1 MSSPSRL
8 LTPSGE
14 PRALRKKE
22 LVAIVTDLESENH
35 MLRLRLGLDEM
46 DAGSEDED
54 TQAASQR
61 RMSEGGG
68 KHEEPEYAK
77 KYLRRKSFAG
87 TYVSGEDKEEGDL
100 AKFQAKENK
109 KVGDKKVAEA
119 LRRAAAKSSATWC
132 GCCKGAGYRLCPK
145 SKSKGT
151 VVPLD
156 AADIL
161 QRQISL
167 EKSDSQY
174 MDEQLL
180 TGGTGRL
187 SSALGSALYPTVQSV
202 LSNEQ
207 KGARFRRS
215 SLKQPE
221 YDWEPYVAIFQVGP
235 LGMKL
240 NVHPDA
246 EGCFV
251 HHVELNSQA
260 SNANVQLNHRIVK
273 VGDVEI
279 STASE
284 ALEQLSKLP
293 RPIELTFLKATNVL
307 LEEPPASQW
316 KAYVVTFVPGKLG
329 MKLNIHPDAIGCFV
343 HYVEP
348 KSQADLSNVQLN
360 HRIIKVGDV
369 EVSDAHETMAALKV
383 LPRPVELTFLKP
395 LQQSTPI
402 SQPAAE
408 LNSSAGIKVGSP
420 RLNSSDQHTSAT
432 IARSPSSDLKAR
444 STLGYEEAPKKAAQ
458 ILGRPTTDEPDNVTL
473 KASELL
479 GVTKKEDESKQQS
492 ALDDYAKHARI
503 SSSEEES
510 EEEESSEGGDGERDS
525 SSIPRSNLRG
535 DGVPAV
541 ANNEKAQEKNRE
553 TFSSD
558 EGSGSGSGSGSDSI
572 DSNDNPKIM
581 RRKKRAKA
589 KAQKKK
595 RSKKSRRRRDEE
607 RRYSSSDGEEDS
619 SSSDRERDRSPT
631 RRKAQ
636 KSRRGGKKV
645 GSKVLSNAHLVR
657 FQSKFKM
664 TPPPQRLTWKEKMEL
679 RQRQAQMNSS
689 QGFDD
694 GEEVV

>member
-35 MLRLRLGLDEM
+35 ILRLRLGLDEI
-46 DAGSEDED
+46 DAGSDDED

-61 RMSEGGG
+61 RVSEGGG

-77 KYLRRKSFAG
+77 KYHRRKSFAG
-87 TYVSGEDKEEGDL
+87 TYVSGEAKEEGGL

-132 GCCKGAGYRLCPK
+132 GCCKGAGYQLCPK

-167 EKSDSQY
+167 EKSERQY
-174 MDEQLL
+174 RDDQLL
-180 TGGTGRL
+180 TGETGRL
-187 SSALGSALYPTVQSV
+187 SSALGSAMYPTVAVQSV

-221 YDWEPYVAIFQVGP
+221 YDWEPYVATFQVGP

-284 ALEQLSKLP
+284 ALEQLRKLP

-316 KAYVVTFVPGKLG
+316 KAYVVTFVAGKLG

-343 HYVEP
+343 HHVEP

-369 EVSDAHETMAALKV
+369 EVSDAHETMAALKL

-395 LQQSTPI
+395 LQQSTPV
-402 SQPAAE
+402 SQPPAE

-420 RLNSSDQHTSAT
+420 RLTSSDQHTSAT

-458 ILGRPTTDEPDNVTL
+458 ILGRPTTDEPDSVTR

-492 ALDDYAKHARI
+492 ALNEYAKLARI

-510 EEEESSEGGDGERDS
+510 EEEESSEGADGERDS
-525 SSIPRSNLRG
+525 TSIPRRNLRG
-535 DGVPAV
+535 SSVPAV
-541 ANNEKAQEKNRE
+541 VNNEKAQGKNRE

-558 EGSGSGSGSGSDSI
+558 EECSSSDSK
-572 DSNDNPKIM
+572 DSDDNPKIM

-589 KAQKKK
+589 KAQQKK

-631 RRKAQ
+631 RSRAQ
-636 KSRRGGKKV
+636 KSRRGGHKKV

-657 FQSKFKM
+657 FQSKFKI